1 MTDTYDSRTI
11 ALHWASVALVLCL
24 WIAAQSLDFFPK
36 GMPRMAALSV
46 HITLGLLLAALLIVR
61 VAWRLRGGTRLAAAD
76 AGVLGRLAV
85 GAHRLLYGLLCA
97 VVIAGI
103 ACVWIRGDTWFNI
116 VTVAAFAPDNKS
128 LRHNAVELHGL
139 IANSLLALAAVHAAA
154 AAWHHRVRKDG
165 VLRRMWPSLRAQA
178 EPSRAL

>member
-1 MTDTYDSRTI
+1 MTDTYDARTI
-11 ALHWASVALVLCL
+11 ALHWASAALVLCL
-24 WIAAQSLDFFPK
+24 WIVGQCLDFFPK
-36 GMPRMAALSV
+36 GTPRMAALSV
-46 HITLGLLLAALLIVR
+46 HITLGLLLAALLVAR
-61 VAWRLRGGTRLAAAD
+61 VAWRLSGGTRLAAAD

-85 GAHRLLYGLLCA
+85 GAHGLLYVLLGAA
-97 VVIAGI
+97 VAVGI

-116 VTVAAFAPDNKS
+116 VTVAAFAPGNKS

-165 VLRRMWPSLRAQA
+165 VLRRMWPTLQVNS
-178 EPSRAL
+178 PSR